1 MDFVVQSGGELLSS
15 NLGALRCSL
24 IDRRTRK
31 LSTTTQNAKG
41 KQDFFL
47 YLEQVSSTRQ
57 VLETKRFCNE
67 DSYSVSVYRQACSG
81 IPCQTQDSGTVYR
94 HIMF

>member
-31 LSTTTQNAKG
+31 LLTTTQNAKG
-41 KQDFFL
+41 KHDIFL
-47 YLEQVSSTRQ
+47 YLKQASSTRQ
-57 VLETKRFCNE
+57 VLKAKRFCNG
-67 DSYSVSVYRQACSG
+67 DSHSKLSKRETCVNL
-81 IPCQTQDSGTVYR
+81 
-94 HIMF
+94 F

>member
-1 MDFVVQSGGELLSS
+1 MDFVVQSGGELLLST
-15 NLGALRCSL
+15 LGALRCSL

-47 YLEQVSSTRQ
+47 YLEQASSTRQ

-67 DSYSVSVYRQACSG
+67 DSHSMLSKRETCVNL
-81 IPCQTQDSGTVYR
+81 
-94 HIMF
+94 F